1 MGFDASRL
9 LPYFSDMVSTAAL
22 RLSLALLAAAGVP
35 PSWPSAASAFEGA
48 AAGQETPRAS
58 GSRDYLQVPGFPPKP
73 MPPGL
78 RVFGPNGPISPEL
91 GGGLDHVD
99 HPDDQRAR
107 PDQTDKKLSDADRA
121 EALRKALAPKPS
133 IAVIRQQT
141 LDQLFKHL
149 ASAEDDET
157 AKGIAGAI
165 ERIWGHSD
173 SDTANLLMERGSAS
187 LLAGHYPLALAIF
200 DKLVALKPQWAE
212 AWNKRATTRF
222 RADDIDGAMA
232 DIDQVLKLEP
242 RHYGA
247 LAGMGL
253 ILQKSNLSKQ
263 ALGVFRKALALNP
276 RQTEL
281 RELVDKLSLEVEGR
295 DI

>member
-9 LPYFSDMVSTAAL
+9 LPYFNGMDSRAALCLTFGWLTAFSALPGCLTAA
-22 RLSLALLAAAGVP
+22 S
-35 PSWPSAASAFEGA
+35 SFESAADQDPHHAPG
-48 AAGQETPRAS
+48 S
-58 GSRDYLQVPGFPPKP
+58 GEYLQVPGFPPMR
-73 MPPGL
+73 MPPGP
-78 RVFGPNGPISPEL
+78 RAFGPNGPLAPQI

-99 HPDDQRAR
+99 RPDDRRLR
-107 PDQTDKKLSDADRA
+107 PNPPEKKMSEAEKA

-133 IAVIRQQT
+133 TAVLRQQS
-141 LDQLFKHL
+141 LDILFKKL
-149 ASAEDDET
+149 ATAEDDET
-157 AKGIAGAI
+157 AKGLAGAI

-187 LLAGHYPLALAIF
+187 LLAGHYPLALSIF

-222 RADDIDGAMA
+222 RADDLDGAMA
-232 DIDQVLKLEP
+232 DIGQALKLEP

-253 ILQKSNLSKQ
+253 ILQKSNLNKQ
-263 ALGVFRKALALNP
+263 ALDIFRKALALNP
-276 RQTEL
+276 RQPEL
-281 RELVDKLSLEVEGR
+281 RELVEKLQLEVEGR

>member
-1 MGFDASRL
+1 MVSRTAL
-9 LPYFSDMVSTAAL
+9 SLIFGLSTAAGFL
-22 RLSLALLAAAGVP
+22 
-35 PSWPSAASAFEGA
+35 PSSPSAAGGFENAAERDTRGA
-48 AAGQETPRAS
+48 PGS
-58 GSRDYLQVPGFPPKP
+58 GDLMQAPGFPPMR
-73 MPPGL
+73 MPPGV

-99 HPDDQRAR
+99 RPDDKRLR
-107 PDQTDKKLSDADRA
+107 PDPPEKKLTEAEKA
-121 EALRKALAPKPS
+121 EALRKALAPKPTTT
-133 IAVIRQQT
+133 ALRQQS
-141 LDQLFKHL
+141 LDILFKRL
-149 ASAEDDET
+149 ANAEDDET
-157 AKGIAGAI
+157 AKGIASAI

-212 AWNKRATTRF
+212 AWNKRATTRY

-232 DIDQVLKLEP
+232 DIDQALKLEP

-253 ILQKSNLSKQ
+253 ILQKANLNKQ

-276 RQTEL
+276 KQPEL
-281 RELVDKLSLEVEGR
+281 RELVEKLTLEFEGR

>member
-1 MGFDASRL
+1 MILRAALSLIFAL
-9 LPYFSDMVSTAAL
+9 STAAGG
-22 RLSLALLAAAGVP
+22 LSV
-35 PSWPSAASAFEGA
+35 WPSAAGAFESAAERNMPGA
-48 AAGQETPRAS
+48 PGS
-58 GSRDYLQVPGFPPKP
+58 GDYMQVPGFPPMR
-73 MPPGL
+73 MPPGV
-78 RVFGPNGPISPEL
+78 RTFGPNGPLSPEL

-99 HPDDQRAR
+99 RPDDRRLR
-107 PDQTDKKLSDADRA
+107 PDPPEKKLTEAEKA
-121 EALRKALAPKPS
+121 EALRKALAPKPTTT
-133 IAVIRQQT
+133 VLRQQS
-141 LDQLFKHL
+141 LDILFKRL
-149 ASAEDDET
+149 ANAEDDET

-187 LLAGHYPLALAIF
+187 LLAGHYPLALSIF
-200 DKLVALKPQWAE
+200 DKLVVLKPQWAE

-232 DIDQVLKLEP
+232 DIDQALKLEP

-253 ILQKSNLSKQ
+253 ILQKANLNKQ
-263 ALGVFRKALALNP
+263 ALDVFRKALALNP
-276 RQTEL
+276 KQPEL
-281 RELVDKLSLEVEGR
+281 RELVEKLTLEVEGR